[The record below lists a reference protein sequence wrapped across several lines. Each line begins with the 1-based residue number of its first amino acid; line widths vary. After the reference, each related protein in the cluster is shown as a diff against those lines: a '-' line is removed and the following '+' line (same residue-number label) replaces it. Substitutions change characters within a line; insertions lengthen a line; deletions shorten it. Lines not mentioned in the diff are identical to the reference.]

1 MKQFVRNFVMGF
13 LLGGVSLAAWNVS
26 AAQAAAPVSTQA
38 SQAAIF

>member
-26 AAQAAAPVSTQA
+26 AAQAAVDTPATAVHTS
-38 SQAAIF
+38 IF